1 VIDQANL
8 RTLSPFVGGG
18 FGSRFHS
25 AEKLAAVRIR
35 DPRCGRKS
43 CSPPS

>member
-35 DPRCGRKS
+35 DPPMRPEKLLAA
-43 CSPPS
+43 